1 MSKIAFIFP
10 GQGAQLVGMGADIA
24 AAHPKAAAL
33 LDKAC
38 DIVGFDL
45 KSLCFQGPE
54 EKLNSTEISQPAIFT
69 VSAAL
74 LDLVREKAPAL
85 TPQVTAG
92 LSMGE
97 YTALYAAG
105 LMSFEDALKLVLKRG
120 QAMQTAANASRGG
133 MVSLIGLDEPKVR
146 ELCEEASQ
154 GQLLM
159 PANFN
164 CPGQIV
170 ISGAIE
176 ACQRAAGLAEKYGA
190 MKAVPLA
197 VAGAFHTEMM
207 RPAAEAL
214 GQALAGC
221 PLQNPSAIQV
231 IANISANY
239 YGSAEQI
246 RQGLVRQLV
255 EAILWQKCM
264 EKLIADGVTKF
275 VEIGPNRVLTGLM
288 KRIHRRA
295 DIVNI
300 SSLESLESL

>member
-74 LDLVREKAPAL
+74 LELVREKAPAL

-154 GQLLM
+154 GHLLM

-221 PLQNPSAIQV
+221 PLLNPSAIQV

-255 EAILWQKCM
+255 EPILWQKCM